1 MKPSLSFPRWF
12 LPAFAVFSAIG
23 ALNLASGSDL
33 WAVLAE
39 FESGSNDRAI
49 GSVGEVSRYQIRPEL
64 WKKYAPPNANWR
76 HAPDALA
83 VAKKIMAERTSRFQ
97 DTCHRPPTDRE
108 FYLLWNAP
116 AQIKRPHKIVANR
129 ANRFCSLLSARNSPF
144 LAVAR

>member
-1 MKPSLSFPRWF
+1 MKPSLFFHRWF
-12 LPAFAVFSAIG
+12 LPALAVFWAIG
-23 ALNLASGSDL
+23 CLNLASGSDL

-76 HAPDALA
+76 HASDALA
-83 VAKKIMAERTSRFQ
+83 VAKKIMTERTSRFQ
-97 DTCHRPPTDRE
+97 DTFHRPPTDRE

-116 AQIKRPHKIVANR
+116 AQIKRPHKVVADR
-129 ANRFCSLLSARNSPF
+129 ADRFCGLISARSSQF
-144 LAVAR
+144 LAVAH